1 MFNYILV
8 LLLSILLSNIISR
21 FVPRLSVPIIQIF
34 MGAIIAILH
43 PQFIIELDPHI
54 FLVMFI
60 APLLFFDGKN
70 SDKRSLWN
78 QRKDIIL
85 MALALVF
92 ITVILAGFLINKLS
106 PSISLP
112 AAFALAAALSPT
124 DYVAVSALS
133 KKISLP
139 KKVIHLIE
147 GEGLLNDA
155 SGIVS
160 FKFALAAAVTGTF
173 SLFDATANFVLV
185 AIGGVIIGF
194 ILEQIL
200 IYFELFIRN
209 LGMEDITIELFL
221 QILTPY
227 IIYIISEEIFKVS
240 GILAVVVAG
249 MVYSLSHKKLKSKN
263 PKLNEASENI
273 WSVFVYILNGFV
285 FIMVGL
291 QLPEI
296 IKVAYYE
303 STLNTMKAVIDVV
316 IITLALHI
324 IRFLWVYL
332 IFRFGNKNATKE
344 QKKVHLRSAFLS
356 ALSGVRGSV
365 TLATILSIPLF
376 LENGDKF
383 PERNL
388 ILFLAVGVI
397 LLTLFI
403 ATFILPIFAK
413 KDHKEEAD
421 NLRILKCAQVT
432 VWKNTINKLM
442 LENYDK
448 KYIYLTIAEY
458 KHKINELLN
467 DSSNYD
473 NWNIFNNDEK
483 KLRILCYKK
492 EIENTM
498 KLLEDEKIDEQAAH
512 AYELLVRNK
521 IKLMSS
527 RQNILLRVKGV
538 VKIVS
543 LIIFNIRRI
552 NFILK
557 EIKAQKNSAKY
568 LKIEVLRSLH
578 ITNAEYI
585 IDYLKNTMTIENEQ
599 YVKNIIL
606 YYQRVI
612 LAANKPLLKKINKTK
627 KKKIEFKALQL
638 EREAIQSLFENGDIT
653 WNVASTLRKNLNY
666 IESDILD

>member
-8 LLLSILLSNIISR
+8 LLLSILFSNIISR
-21 FVPRLSVPIIQIF
+21 FIPKLSVPIIQIL

-54 FLVMFI
+54 FLVVFI
-60 APLLFFDGKN
+60 APLLFYDGKN

-92 ITVILAGFLINKLS
+92 ITVILVGFLINKLS
-106 PSISLP
+106 PSISLA

-160 FKFALAAAVTGTF
+160 FKFALAAALTGTF
-173 SLFDATANFVLV
+173 SIFDATANFVLV
-185 AIGGVIIGF
+185 AIGGIIVGF

-200 IYFELFIRN
+200 IYFEIFIRN

-227 IIYIISEEIFKVS
+227 IIYVISEEIFKVS

-249 MVYSLSHKKLKSKN
+249 MVYSLSNKRLKSKN

-273 WSVFVYILNGFV
+273 WSVFVYMLNGLV

-303 STLNTMKAVIDVV
+303 STINTMKAVVDVV

-332 IFRFGNKNATKE
+332 IFKFGNKNLTKE
-344 QKKVHLRSAFLS
+344 S
-356 ALSGVRGSV
+356 
-365 TLATILSIPLF
+365 
-376 LENGDKF
+376 
-383 PERNL
+383 
-388 ILFLAVGVI
+388 
-397 LLTLFI
+397 
-403 ATFILPIFAK
+403 
-413 KDHKEEAD
+413 
-421 NLRILKCAQVT
+421 
-432 VWKNTINKLM
+432 
-442 LENYDK
+442 
-448 KYIYLTIAEY
+448 
-458 KHKINELLN
+458 
-467 DSSNYD
+467 
-473 NWNIFNNDEK
+473 
-483 KLRILCYKK
+483 
-492 EIENTM
+492 
-498 KLLEDEKIDEQAAH
+498 
-512 AYELLVRNK
+512 
-521 IKLMSS
+521 
-527 RQNILLRVKGV
+527 
-538 VKIVS
+538 
-543 LIIFNIRRI
+543 
-552 NFILK
+552 
-557 EIKAQKNSAKY
+557 
-568 LKIEVLRSLH
+568 
-578 ITNAEYI
+578 
-585 IDYLKNTMTIENEQ
+585 
-599 YVKNIIL
+599 
-606 YYQRVI
+606 
-612 LAANKPLLKKINKTK
+612 
-627 KKKIEFKALQL
+627 
-638 EREAIQSLFENGDIT
+638 
-653 WNVASTLRKNLNY
+653 
-666 IESDILD
+666 